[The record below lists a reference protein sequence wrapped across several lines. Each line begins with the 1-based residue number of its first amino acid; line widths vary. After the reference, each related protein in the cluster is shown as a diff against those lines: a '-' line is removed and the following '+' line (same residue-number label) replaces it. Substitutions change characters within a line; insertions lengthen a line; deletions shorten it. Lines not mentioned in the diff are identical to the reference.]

1 MIGELF
7 APSQP
12 AFKLIVGKL
21 GIVFQALDV
30 LGLE

>member
-1 MIGELF
+1 MIGEF
-7 APSQP
+7 VAPSQS

-30 LGLE
+30 LGLD